1 VKQFTTPTE
10 LRDPAAALELRR
22 AIHWTP
28 NATAAKHMPGHNP
41 LALEILPDPNMDTEW
56 RRRCRTMVAA
66 LPRSPGGGGE
76 SIDTEHLE
84 DWFKGGYW
92 GPVCE
97 EP

>member
-1 VKQFTTPTE
+1 MH
-10 LRDPAAALELRR
+10 DPAVALELRR

-28 NATAAKHMPGHNP
+28 NATTAKHMPGHNP
-41 LALEILPDPNMDTEW
+41 LALEILLDPTMDTER
-56 RRRCRTMVAA
+56 RRRCRAMVAA
-66 LPRSPGGGGE
+66 LPRSLGGGGE

-92 GPVCE
+92 GPVCG